1 MKIGII
7 GNGFVGKATKLLSCF
22 EVIVIVYDIR
32 ADACEPLGTTLED
45 INNCDLVFFCLPT
58 PMNHNGSC
66 YTKIL
71 EDSIKSISN
80 PNKIVRSTV
89 PIQFCK
95 KHNCNFM
102 PEFLTELNWKED
114 FINSDFWIIGN
125 DNNDNSFKDKIITLF
140 LLAEQYGVIKSSRV
154 FLTST
159 AEAECIKLFK
169 NTYLSNKVSI
179 MNEYYDICIKKNVNY
194 KNVVK
199 FMGLDKRIGESHMN
213 VPGYNGLR
221 GFGGTCFPKDTHSI
235 YSQFQEEGV
244 SAKIF
249 ESVLYRN
256 DTIDRPQREWVSDVW
271 RTTLPRDKPISIVI
285 NGLSDNGLQLCKKL
299 LSSENVVICLDY
311 PDNFD
316 KLNQDLIKELDFL
329 LTDSNFLIKKTNITN
344 KFFFPHVDYIHFL
357 QKINEKTSYNSL
369 QTNVLEVMN
378 TIELCKAH
386 NSNFIYYNLYNE
398 VDKLIDQ
405 FGKEYKKYCNIKKS
419 FIE

>member
-7 GNGFVGKATKLLSCF
+7 GNGFGGKATKLLGCF
-22 EVIVIVYDIR
+22 EVVVIIYDIR
-32 ADACEPLGTTLED
+32 PDACEPLGTTLED

-95 KHNCNFM
+95 KHNCSFM
-102 PEFLTELNWKED
+102 PEFLTELNWRED
-114 FINSDFWIIGN
+114 FINSDYWIIGN
-125 DNNDNSFKDKIITLF
+125 DNNDHSFKDKIITLF

-154 FLTST
+154 FFTST

-179 MNEYYDICIKKNVNY
+179 MNEYYDICSKKNINF

-199 FMGLDKRIGESHMN
+199 LMGLDKRIGHSHMN

-256 DTIDRPQREWVSDVW
+256 DTIDRPEREWSSDVW
-271 RTTLPRDKPISIVI
+271 RTTLPRDKPISVVI
-285 NGLSDNGLQLCKKL
+285 NGLCDNGLKLCKKL

-316 KLNQDLIKELDFL
+316 KLNLDLRKELDVL
-329 LTDSNFLIKKTNITN
+329 LTNSNFLIKKTNITN
-344 KFFFPHVDYIHFL
+344 KFFFPHLDYIHFL
-357 QKINEKTSYNSL
+357 QKLNEKTSYNSL
-369 QTNVLEVMN
+369 QTNYLEVMN
-378 TIELCKAH
+378 TIELCRAH
-386 NSNFIYYNLYNE
+386 NCDFIYYNLYNE
-398 VDKLIDQ
+398 VEKLLEQ
-405 FGKEYKKYCNIKKS
+405 FAKEYKKFSAIKKS
-419 FIE
+419 FID